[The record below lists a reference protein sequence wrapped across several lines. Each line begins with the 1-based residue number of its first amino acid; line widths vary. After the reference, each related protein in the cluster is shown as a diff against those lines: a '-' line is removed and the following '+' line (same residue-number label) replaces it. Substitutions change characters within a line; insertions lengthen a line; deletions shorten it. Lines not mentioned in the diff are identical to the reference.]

1 MDFKKTRYQLAAPT
15 LIKNFKKR
23 NMEAYYCE
31 SSKDA
36 LEKVKELIP
45 AGSTVTTGGSET
57 LNETGIYSLITGG
70 DYQFIDRKSA
80 KTPEEA
86 RALYGKIVCSD
97 YFLMST
103 NAFTKDGEL
112 VNVDGNG
119 NRVACLIQGPQHVII
134 VTGMNKLC
142 ETVEDAINRVHT
154 VAAPPNA
161 VRVGCKET
169 VCMKTGICGNCL
181 SPESICCQTVIT
193 RLSKHPGRITILL
206 VAEDLG
212 F

>member
-1 MDFKKTRYQLAAPT
+1 MDFKKTRYQLAAST

-23 NMEAYYCE
+23 NMNAYYCD
-31 SSKDA
+31 SSSEA

-45 AGSTVTTGGSET
+45 AGAAVTTGGSET
-57 LNETGIYSLITGG
+57 LNQTGIYDLITG
-70 DYQFIDRKSA
+70 DNYEFIDRKSA

-86 RALYGKIVCSD
+86 RALYGRIVCSD
-97 YFLMST
+97 YYLMST
-103 NAFTKDGEL
+103 NAFTKDGQL

-142 ETVEDAINRVHT
+142 ESLEDAITRVQT
-154 VAAPPNA
+154 QAAPPNA
-161 VRVGCKET
+161 VRVGCKDT
-169 VCMKTGICGNCL
+169 VCRKTGFCGSCL

-193 RLSKHPGRITILL
+193 RMSKHPGRIHIILIG
-206 VAEDLG
+206 EDLG